1 MLQVIWFFF
10 MVIFFYLAFAHF
22 RNSRTALRTFRI
34 REPMMQDEQ
43 EQASQ
48 ATQVIEEF
56 VTDFNMYLDI
66 LSQNMRTQNLIASGA
81 YFLAGVAILV
91 SWVFGDII

>member
-1 MLQVIWFFF
+1 MLQGIWFFF

-34 REPMMQDEQ
+34 RKPMMQDE
-43 EQASQ
+43 EEDDSQ
-48 ATQVIEEF
+48 AIQVIEEF
-56 VTDFNMYLDI
+56 VTDFNLYLDI

-81 YFLAGVAILV
+81 YFLAGVAVLV
-91 SWVFGDII
+91 SWIFGDII

>member
-1 MLQVIWFFF
+1 

-34 REPMMQDEQ
+34 RKPMMQDE
-43 EQASQ
+43 EEDASQ
-48 ATQVIEEF
+48 AIQVIEEF
-56 VTDFNMYLDI
+56 VTDFNLYLDI

-81 YFLAGVAILV
+81 YFLAGVAVLV
-91 SWVFGDII
+91 SWIFGDII